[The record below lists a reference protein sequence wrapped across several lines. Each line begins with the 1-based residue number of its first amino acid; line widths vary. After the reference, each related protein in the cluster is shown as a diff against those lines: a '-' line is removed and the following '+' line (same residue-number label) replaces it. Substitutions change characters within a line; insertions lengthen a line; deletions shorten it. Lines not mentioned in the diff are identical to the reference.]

1 MTKANQP
8 DSILANNSQH
18 QQTLT
23 PAQAADI
30 LGLSKGTL
38 EVWRSTGRYNLPF
51 IKMGRYVRY
60 RLSDINAFIESR
72 TYCNTTQARLAG
84 GAV

>member
-1 MTKANQP
+1 MHTK
-8 DSILANNSQH
+8 LYGESQH

-60 RLSDINAFIESR
+60 RLSDINEFIESR

>member
-1 MTKANQP
+1 MHTKLNGE
-8 DSILANNSQH
+8 SHI
-18 QQTLT
+18 QTTLS

-72 TYCNTTQARLAG
+72 TYCNTTQARLDG

>member
-1 MTKANQP
+1 MANLL
-8 DSILANNSQH
+8 SGESQH